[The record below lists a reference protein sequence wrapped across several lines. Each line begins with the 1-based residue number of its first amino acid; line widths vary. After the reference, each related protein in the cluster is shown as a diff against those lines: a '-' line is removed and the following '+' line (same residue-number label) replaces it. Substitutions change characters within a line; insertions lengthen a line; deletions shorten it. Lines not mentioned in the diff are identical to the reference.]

1 MKSIKKST
9 IITKLYVEDLPNV
22 TNKHVK
28 IIEKLLDYGNLN
40 GGQNL
45 SDILTGLVEYTGF
58 PENAIKTLINE
69 LTNIHAQIA
78 GISSPLI
85 EPSKYDK
92 LTKTKI
98 IRLHTGLVGL
108 YTYIPNPLTINLE

>member
-1 MKSIKKST
+1 MKSIKKSK

-28 IIEKLLDYGNLN
+28 IIEKLLDLGT
-40 GGQNL
+40 GQNL

-92 LTKTKI
+92 LTKTKM

-108 YTYIPNPLTINLE
+108 YTYIPNPIVINLI